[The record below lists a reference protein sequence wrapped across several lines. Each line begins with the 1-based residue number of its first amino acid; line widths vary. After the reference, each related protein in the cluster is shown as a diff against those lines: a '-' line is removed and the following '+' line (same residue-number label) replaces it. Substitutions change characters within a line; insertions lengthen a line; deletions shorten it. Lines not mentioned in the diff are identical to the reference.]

1 MKIKSLKLYADKPS
15 YARDI
20 GGTGG
25 SLMLIVSI
33 RRPFSDQGQ
42 LHHIG
47 QDRHAEV
54 VGDHGA

>member
-15 YARDI
+15 CARAI
-20 GGTGG
+20 GGTG